1 MNKTLRVLKKK
12 MSTQSHWKE
21 DNITDK
27 IYSFIFNYI
36 QINIQVIGIFFTDKM
51 GSVTS
56 RKKRS
61 IAN

>member
-1 MNKTLRVLKKK
+1 